1 MTSTTTDRSEPL
13 LPLGGDG
20 VPTSTTGDAAAG
32 DPIHPLADAPD
43 VLDAVAESVG
53 MTVVQARRFSI
64 ETTARGFAAGYE
76 LELDPG
82 DGSRENYTVYL
93 ESNPTDQER
102 DGVLSFRDDESGE
115 RIAAWLYP
123 NDPELPAL
131 AAAVYPQAAR
141 LLLGRLGLTPTALTV
156 TIAAYRPGKRA
167 VVRFLSPE
175 FTVYLK
181 VVRPGVAEGLHS
193 RHELWRGA
201 GVPVPRSLGW
211 SKEGFI
217 ALDSVAGVEAGTV
230 LTALPPSAFLDA
242 VEVLTTQISAIESSS
257 PARASL
263 ASRLPWYLD
272 RLRPLLPGDGADITA
287 VGDAIERMR
296 VGAPPARPVTV
307 HGDLHL
313 GQIFVDS
320 ADPTRIT
327 GVLDI
332 DTAGLGDPADDAAAL
347 YAHLVVTALHHDD
360 HGEPRNAAHARALAG
375 LARARWIA
383 RAAAP
388 ARPAPDDSDVP
399 PSGPADVGPADPGFA
414 DRARAIAA
422 THLLGHIL
430 GLGAHGTTLLRAAA
444 DLVDESRY

>member
-1 MTSTTTDRSEPL
+1 MTTDPTAEHAAGQTAEQTSE
-13 LPLGGDG
+13 G
-20 VPTSTTGDAAAG
+20 VPPNAVDERM
-32 DPIHPLADAPD
+32 HPLSGAPE

-64 ETTARGFAAGYE
+64 ETTAHGFAAGYE
-76 LELDPG
+76 LELDAG
-82 DGSRENYTVYL
+82 YGALENHTVYL
-93 ESNPTDQER
+93 ESNPTARDR
-102 DGVLSFRDDESGE
+102 DGVLSFRNDESGE

-131 AAAVYPQAAR
+131 AAAVFPDAAR
-141 LLLGRLGLTPTALTV
+141 LLLGRLGLSPTALTV

-181 VVRPGVAEGLHS
+181 VVRPGAAEGLHI

-211 SKEGFI
+211 SKDGFI

-230 LTALPPSAFLDA
+230 LTALPPSAFLDSIDA
-242 VEVLTTQISAIESSS
+242 LTTQISAIASSG

-272 RLRPLLPGDGADITA
+272 RLRPLLPGNGADVTA

-296 VGAPPARPVTV
+296 VGAPPAPPVTV

-313 GQIFVDS
+313 GQIFVDP

-347 YAHLVVTALHHDD
+347 YAHLVVTAMHHDD
-360 HGEPRNAAHARALAG
+360 HGAPRDAAQARALAG
-375 LARARWIA
+375 LARARWMT
-383 RAAAP
+383 RAAAE
-388 ARPAPDDSDVP
+388 SHTSGVP
-399 PSGPADVGPADPGFA
+399 VAADPGFA

-430 GLGAHGTTLLRAAA
+430 GLGAHGATLLGAAA
-444 DLVDESRY
+444 DLVDESRS

>member
-1 MTSTTTDRSEPL
+1 MTSMTSTTTAVMTTTDPTAEHTAEQTSAR
-13 LPLGGDG
+13 
-20 VPTSTTGDAAAG
+20 VPANAMG
-32 DPIHPLADAPD
+32 DPVHPLSDAPE
-43 VLDAVAESVG
+43 VLEAVAKSVG
-53 MTVVQARRFSI
+53 MTLVQSRRFSI

-76 LELDPG
+76 LELDAG
-82 DGSRENYTVYL
+82 NGSLENHTVYL
-93 ESNPTDQER
+93 ESNPTDRDR

-131 AAAVYPQAAR
+131 AAAVYPEAAR

-167 VVRFLSPE
+167 VVRFLAPE

-181 VVRPGVAEGLHS
+181 VVRPAAAEGLHA

-211 SKEGFI
+211 SKDGFV
-217 ALDSVAGVEAGTV
+217 ALDSVAGVEAATV

-242 VEVLTTQISAIESSS
+242 IDALTSQISAITSSE

-272 RLRPLLPGDGADITA
+272 RLRPLLPGDGADVTA

-296 VGAPPARPVTV
+296 VGAPPAPRVTI

-313 GQIFVDS
+313 GQIFVDP

-347 YAHLVVTALHHDD
+347 YAHLVVTALHYDD
-360 HGEPRNAAHARALAG
+360 YGEPRNAAHARVLAR
-375 LARARWIA
+375 LARARWIS

-388 ARPAPDDSDVP
+388 AASVASPAPL
-399 PSGPADVGPADPGFA
+399 PADPGFA

-430 GLGAHGTTLLRAAA
+430 GLGVHGATLLRAAA
-444 DLVDESRY
+444 DLVDESRH

>member
-1 MTSTTTDRSEPL
+1 MTIPAAMTSTTTDRSDPRRRS
-13 LPLGGDG
+13 GSDGD
-20 VPTSTTGDAAAG
+20 PAATLAAAAA
-32 DPIHPLADAPD
+32 DPVHPLQDAPD

-53 MTVVQARRFSI
+53 MTVASSRRFSI

-76 LELDPG
+76 LELDAG
-82 DGSRENYTVYL
+82 DGSRENHTVYL
-93 ESNPTDQER
+93 ESNPTDRPR

-131 AAAVYPQAAR
+131 AAAVYPEAAR
-141 LLLGRLGLTPTALTV
+141 LLLGRLGLNPTALTV

-167 VVRFLSPE
+167 VVRYVSPE

-181 VVRPGVAEGLHS
+181 VVRPGAAESLHA

-201 GVPVPRSLGW
+201 GVPAPRSLGW
-211 SKEGFI
+211 SRDGFI
-217 ALDSVAGVEAGTV
+217 ALDSVSGVEAGTV
-230 LTALPPSAFLDA
+230 LTALAPSAFLDA
-242 VEVLTTQISAIESSS
+242 VDALTVQISAIESSG

-263 ASRLPWYLD
+263 ASRLPWYLE
-272 RLRPLLPGDGADITA
+272 RLRPLLPGDGADVTA

-296 VGAPPARPVTV
+296 VGAPPAPPVTI

-313 GQIFVDS
+313 GQIFVDP
-320 ADPTRIT
+320 ADPTHIT

-388 ARPAPDDSDVP
+388 AAPAPA
-399 PSGPADVGPADPGFA
+399 GPGFADHAPADPGFA

-430 GLGAHGTTLLRAAA
+430 GLGAHGPTLLRAAA
-444 DLVDESRY
+444 DLVDETRQ